1 MLILGNEL
9 KLVLWGVVI
18 GLGLVLG
25 FQYLFPLLTPFLVG
39 VLLAC
44 MIEPVVK
51 QAEIGLKI
59 NRKIAVLL
67 ILIITLVGLL
77 SLTGIVFLAAY
88 RETLRVIP
96 KIPLLVN
103 KLIGAGSGLACFL
116 RDYFQIPE
124 TYIKNYLIRPDAVEQ
139 LIRSFVLWVIDLA
152 PVFPRV
158 IMVLGLGGITAYF
171 ISRDKKFFSGLFHK
185 IIPLNW
191 RPFTIRVKEE
201 VVAAFIS
208 FIHAEIL
215 LAALT
220 AGLSVLIFW
229 ILKIPGAVVYGFLAG
244 ILDFIPVV
252 GPGMLYLPLMIV
264 FCLFQKYYQAVWLI
278 VLYFILLFL
287 RQMIEVKLVGENL
300 QIHPLAG
307 IFLVY
312 LGMKLFGLPGV
323 LLTPIIVILIRAIF
337 RGLKLKQVQGFIY
350 SNKAQ
355 ITR

>member
-1 MLILGNEL
+1 VLILGNEL

-18 GLGLVLG
+18 GLGLIWG

-39 VLLAC
+39 ILLAC
-44 MIEPVVK
+44 MIEPIVK
-51 QAEIGLKI
+51 QAEIGLKLK
-59 NRKIAVLL
+59 RKIAVLL
-67 ILIITLVGLL
+67 ILIVTLVGLL
-77 SLTGIVFLAAY
+77 SLTGIVFFAAY
-88 RETLRVIP
+88 QETLRVSP

-103 KLIGAGSGLACFL
+103 KLIGVGSGLACFL
-116 RDYFQIPE
+116 REYFQIPE
-124 TYIKNYLIRPDAVEQ
+124 TFLQNYLLRPDAVEQ
-139 LIRSFVLWVIDLA
+139 LIRSFVLWIINLA

-171 ISRDKKFFSGLFHK
+171 ISRDKKFFSGLFQK
-185 IIPLNW
+185 IIPLSW
-191 RPFTIRVKEE
+191 RPFTIQVKEE

-215 LAALT
+215 LAFLT
-220 AGLSVLIFW
+220 ASLTALIFW

-264 FCLFQKYYQAVWLI
+264 FCLFQKYYQAIWLI
-278 VLYFILLFL
+278 ILYFILLFL
-287 RQMIEVKLVGENL
+287 RQMGEVKLVGENL
-300 QIHPLAG
+300 QIHPLVG

-312 LGMKLFGLPGV
+312 LGMKFFGLIGI

-337 RGLKLKQVQGFIY
+337 RGLKFKQVREFVNY
-350 SNKAQ
+350 NKVK

>member
-1 MLILGNEL
+1 LGNEL

-18 GLGLVLG
+18 GLGLILG

-39 VLLAC
+39 IILAC

-59 NRKIAVLL
+59 NRKIAVSL
-67 ILIITLVGLL
+67 ILIVTLVGLL
-77 SLTGIVFLAAY
+77 SLTGIVFLVAY
-88 RETLRVIP
+88 QETLRLIP

-103 KLIGAGSGLACFL
+103 KLIGVGSGLAKIL

-124 TYIKNYLIRPDAVEQ
+124 AYIQHYLLKPDAVEQ
-139 LIRSFVLWVIDLA
+139 LIRSFVLWVINLA
-152 PVFPRV
+152 PVFPKI

-171 ISRDKKFFSGLFHK
+171 ISRDKKFFSGLFHQ

-201 VVAAFIS
+201 VIAAFIS

-220 AGLSVLIFW
+220 ACLTTLIFW

-252 GPGMLYLPLMIV
+252 GPGILYLPLMIV
-264 FCLFQKYYQAVWLI
+264 FCLFQKYYQAIWLI

-287 RQMIEVKLVGENL
+287 RQMGEAKLVGENL
-300 QIHPLAG
+300 QVHPLVG

-312 LGMKLFGLPGV
+312 LGMKFFGLIGI

-337 RGLKLKQVQGFIY
+337 RGIKFKQVQGFING
-350 SNKAQ
+350 NKAQ